1 MIMLVDKEGYII
13 KVGHSS
19 SEMPLDKVLPAI

>member
-1 MIMLVDKEGYII
+1 VDKEGYII

-19 SEMPLDKVLPAI
+19 SEMPLEKVLPAI